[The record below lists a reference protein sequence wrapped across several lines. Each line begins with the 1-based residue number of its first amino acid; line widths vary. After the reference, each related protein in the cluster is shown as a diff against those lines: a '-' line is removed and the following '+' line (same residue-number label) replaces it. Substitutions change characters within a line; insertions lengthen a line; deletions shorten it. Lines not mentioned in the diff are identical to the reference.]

1 MSVKHLQGLAL
12 LMLSLVLNSC
22 LDKQSGI
29 IALPTS
35 SDGEVD
41 ERVIPAEIRTTFS
54 SYVNLYEGTT
64 PPTITGCYEI
74 TPMTTVYCSDERGY
88 EPGHVINDMKVYFGE
103 QTNRGI
109 ILEYKEQENS
119 STAVANNVQITG
131 YGPYFTAYFI
141 NYGTGNDGVTTT
153 KQSTVISGEL
163 TSNGIRNIQYAF
175 IMLEKND
182 PYDKMM
188 PVNAYRVFKDGDGM
202 AYNTYDFYA
211 PARRTSQV
219 DKGNANSNV
228 QSK

>member
-12 LMLSLVLNSC
+12 LILSLVLNSC

-35 SDGEVD
+35 SDGEVSD
-41 ERVIPAEIRTTFS
+41 RAIPAEIRSTFS

-64 PPTITGCYEI
+64 PPIITGCYEI
-74 TPMTTVYCSDERGY
+74 TPMTTVYCSDAGGY
-88 EPGHVINDMKVYFGE
+88 EPGRVINDMKIYFGE
-103 QTNRGI
+103 QANRGV
-109 ILEYKEQENS
+109 ILEYKEQEYS
-119 STAVANNVQITG
+119 STSKASNVQITG
-131 YGPYFTAYFI
+131 YGSYFTAYFI
-141 NYGTGNDGVTTT
+141 NYGNDYDGVSTS
-153 KQSTVISGEL
+153 KHSTVISGEI
-163 TSNGIRNIQYAF
+163 TSSGIRNIQYAF

-211 PARRTSQV
+211 PVRRASKV
-219 DKGNANSNV
+219 DKGNVNSNV
-228 QSK
+228 QFK